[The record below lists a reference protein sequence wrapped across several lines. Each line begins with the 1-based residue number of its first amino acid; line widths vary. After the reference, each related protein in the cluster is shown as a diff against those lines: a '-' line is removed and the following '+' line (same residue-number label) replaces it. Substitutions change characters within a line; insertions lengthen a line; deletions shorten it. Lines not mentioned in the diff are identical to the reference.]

1 MLKHYKNKNYV
12 ALSHR
17 GIGGLLREIIT
28 PARIR
33 IPEIFEGF
41 SHDYKDTKALWDTGA
56 TNCVISYR
64 LAKELGLQPIGKAK
78 TIGLHGE
85 AIVDKFIVDILLMDQ
100 VAFNSWEVTSGKIG
114 SEKVDVI
121 IGMDILA
128 FGDFCI
134 TQEIDQNKKV
144 CTLFSFRLPSAQ
156 VPIDYVAEIQRHNRE
171 QQLKN
176 QRKQLRAQNKSKRS
190 KKRRRKW

>member
-1 MLKHYKNKNYV
+1 MLKHYKNRNYF

-17 GIGGLLREIIT
+17 GVGGLLREIIT
-28 PARIR
+28 PARVR

-41 SHDYKDTKALWDTGA
+41 SHDYKETRALWDTGA

-64 LAKELGLQPIGKAK
+64 LSEELGLQPIGKAK
-78 TIGLHGE
+78 TIGVHGE
-85 AIVDKFIVDILLMDQ
+85 AIVDRFMIDMLLMDR

-114 SEKVDVI
+114 SEKVDII
-121 IGMDILA
+121 IGMDIIA

-134 TQEIDQNKKV
+134 TQEIDQNKKS

-156 VPIDYVAEIQRHNRE
+156 LPIDYVAEIDRYNQEVRFNE
-171 QQLKN
+171 QN
-176 QRKQLRAQNKSKRS
+176 KQLRGQYR
-190 KKRRRKW
+190 KKRRIER